1 MYVVHTLPYTSAKKH
16 SLSLVRRSTILGSID
31 DWTLKFKK
39 ANKYELTEYPH
50 NDTHTLQTTPKTMW
64 CEQGFR
70 DLSQFYKM
78 LPDFP
83 VNLALQ
89 FMNLG
94 LEFSGDQPGMK
105 FPEETFD
112 LFSEVGFLSFLPY
125 ISGGSSNAFPMA
137 YLNPENRAKAL
148 KIISRKFAK

>member
-1 MYVVHTLPYTSAKKH
+1 MILI
-16 SLSLVRRSTILGSID
+16 RS
-31 DWTLKFKK
+31 K
-39 ANKYELTEYPH
+39 PH
-50 NDTHTLQTTPKTMW
+50 QKP
-64 CEQGFR
+64 CGASGFR
-70 DLSQFYKM
+70 DLAQFYKM

-94 LEFSGDQPGMK
+94 LEFSVDQSGTK

-112 LFSEVGFLSFLPY
+112 LFSEVEFASFAPY
-125 ISGGSSNAFPMA
+125 ISGESSNAFPMA

-148 KIISRKFAK
+148 EIISNESILEIEKIYTALQSLIKDLHEAARDTPYVLYNAILTALVLPLRAPGRGAWYPR